1 MNRLLSSS
9 LSIMGR
15 VFVALLACGI
25 LPATPIHAGIPL
37 GPTPADAALPIAV
50 DNSKLP
56 FFPPLRYKG
65 YLESANAFAA
75 TYFQMTHEVAR
86 SRRWTAA
93 QTAEGVL
100 SPKWTYNFANQGRD
114 SGVAIADVYR
124 ILMQHGAASWAAFP
138 YNGSTPS
145 DPVSYTEWCTAFPV
159 WQDALQYRTDLVG
172 AVSFGASDT
181 PTPIK
186 GPASAGLLPMKR
198 LLQQGHVLLAQTRL
212 GTTINGFLLFSTETD
227 RLRPCLIVG
236 YDDTKWYDVNSNGLK
251 EPSELGAF
259 KVLRLDN
266 YDYDPSGDDYIW
278 IAYDAL
284 NKVPSGATYAPFM
297 IGALNPPNRTFAFDG
312 RCAYWINARSASK
325 PKLLA
330 WVTLEP
336 TSRAAELSF
345 GVSSTGETSPTMSW
359 RPVVPNMDE
368 TDKTLGNTGTNHNLV
383 FDLTDLADNSQVIDG
398 TAKRWYVSGKSGAIR
413 TFGLIAPE
421 TGMMIADYSSA
432 SFNPHRSGTGNTTT
446 YSVDATPVPGTATAQ
461 KTWSIG
467 PALPTARTGTEYVSS
482 GGTIYGYGGTTTP
495 IGNGATVI
503 TFDPGSG
510 TWKSHPSSEQVSAY
524 MKMVSLDGQNFR
536 LGGEYSATVNA
547 LSAVPSSG
555 WTNCA
560 SLLQQREGMGAA
572 ALTGRLYVFGG
583 AITKGIK
590 PTTYQPDRK
599 AVSKSMEIYDPA
611 ADKWAASAAA
621 LQVARYL
628 PATAVAQGKIYAIGG
643 HASANTND
651 WLISDEL
658 IDSVEEFDP
667 ARGTWRIV
675 TRLPVPFEVIGAA
688 TVGDDIY
695 VLAALTDYTIAEAQP
710 VLWKYSPATGAW
722 SHEATLPTARYDLG
736 MVALGSKLYFL
747 GGTAAG
753 NHACDVVEV
762 FDTAVASIPV
772 PALLPRGVIDA
783 PAASQNPISGTTT
796 VMGWFL
802 DPRGVSKLEVL
813 VDGVILGQATTGIAR
828 PDVFNA
834 YPGYANCYSGF
845 TFGLSTTQ
853 LKDGAH
859 TLLVR
864 ATTPTGVQTTVG
876 SRTFSTKL
884 PPLGSL
890 DYPFGPEVDAITTV
904 SGWFLN
910 SGGVDKIEVLLDSK
924 VVGTATYGLGRADV
938 LKSYPGYGN
947 GNAGFRFLLDT
958 ATMEARSYTLALR
971 AIAKDGTSTTFAQ
984 RTISHTTPPT
994 ARGNLETPKAG
1005 TVDGTINATGWFLA
1019 PSGVS
1024 KIEVLINGEVAHE
1037 AIVSN
1042 ATWGLPRADVLSA
1055 YPGYKDANGGFRFQ
1069 LETKWLRDVRY
1080 SLSIRATA
1088 KDGTQ
1093 TTFGQRE
1100 LKPLRPLRFGIEAPD
1115 FSKIPTGTVV
1125 FKGWVLNRF
1134 PPTYEVYAMLDGNR
1148 IDGFQIRIPRPD
1160 IDTTYPEYKNPNAGF
1175 SLSLDTRQ
1183 LSNGHHVIYFYEI
1196 NSMAQRSFIGFNTFT
1211 VNN

>member
-1 MNRLLSSS
+1 
-9 LSIMGR
+9 MGR
-15 VFVALLACGI
+15 VFVALLACGVI
-25 LPATPIHAGIPL
+25 PATPIHAGIPL
-37 GPTPADAALPIAV
+37 GPTSADAALPIAV

-56 FFPPLRYKG
+56 YFPPLRYKG
-65 YLESANAFAA
+65 YLASGNAFAA

-86 SRRWTAA
+86 SRGWTAA

-124 ILMQHGAASWAAFP
+124 ILMQHGAASWAALP
-138 YNGSTPS
+138 YNGSNPS
-145 DPVSYTEWCTAFPV
+145 DEVSYTEWCTAFPV
-159 WQDALQYRTDLVG
+159 WQDALQYRIDQVG
-172 AVSFGASDT
+172 AVSYGASDT

-198 LLQQGHVLLAQTRL
+198 LLQQGHLLLAQTRL
-212 GTTINGFLLFSTETD
+212 GTIINGFLLFSTETG

-236 YDDTKWYDVNSNGLK
+236 YDDTKWYDVSSNGLK

-259 KVLRLDN
+259 KVLLLDN

-284 NKVPSGATYAPFM
+284 NKVPSGATYAPSW

-312 RCAYWINARSASK
+312 RCAYWITARSAST

-330 WVTLEP
+330 CVTLEP
-336 TSRAAELSF
+336 TNRAVELSF
-345 GVSSTGETSPTMSW
+345 GVSSTVETSPTMSW
-359 RPVVPNMDE
+359 RPVVPNLDE
-368 TDKTLGNTGTNHNLV
+368 TNKPLGDTGTNHNLV
-383 FDLTDLADNSQVIDG
+383 FDLTDLADNSQVLDG
-398 TAKRWYVSGKSGAIR
+398 KAKRWYVSGKSGAIR
-413 TFGLIAPE
+413 SFVLIAPE

-432 SFNPHRSGTGNTTT
+432 SFNPRRSGTDTTTT

-461 KTWSIG
+461 KIWSIG
-467 PALPTARTGTEYVSS
+467 PALPTARTASEYVSV
-482 GGTIYGYGGTTTP
+482 GGKIVGHGGMTTP
-495 IGNGATVI
+495 FGGGASVI
-503 TFDPGSG
+503 TLDPALGS
-510 TWKSHPSSEQVSAY
+510 WKTLRASEPATAG
-524 MKMVSLDGQNFR
+524 MKLVALGDR
-536 LGGEYSATVNA
+536 IIRIGGEYSAAVKA
-547 LSAVPSSG
+547 LSVAQPSG
-555 WTNCA
+555 WTSCG
-560 SLLQQREGMGAA
+560 SLLQQRAGMGAA

-583 AITKGIK
+583 AITTGSK
-590 PTTYQPDRK
+590 PTTYQPDQRS
-599 AVSKSMEIYDPA
+599 VTPSMEIYDPA
-611 ADKWAASAAA
+611 TDKWAASAAA

-628 PATAVAQGKIYAIGG
+628 PASAVAQGKIYAIGG
-643 HASANTND
+643 HASANTGD

-675 TRLPVPFEVIGAA
+675 TRLPVPFEVMGTA

-710 VLWKYSPATGAW
+710 VLWKFSPATGAW
-722 SHEATLPTARYDLG
+722 SQEATLPTARYDLG

-762 FDTAVASIPV
+762 FDTAAANITD
-772 PALLPRGVIDA
+772 PALQPRGWIDA
-783 PAASQNPISGTTT
+783 PAASQNPVSGTTP
-796 VMGWFL
+796 VVGWFL

-813 VDGVILGQATTGIAR
+813 VDGVVLGQATTGIAR

-845 TFGLSTTQ
+845 SFALSAAQ
-853 LKDGAH
+853 LKGGAH
-859 TLLVR
+859 TLLIR
-864 ATTPTGVQTTVG
+864 ATTPAGVQTTVG

-884 PPLGSL
+884 PTLGYL

-910 SGGVDKIEVLLDSK
+910 SVGVDKIEVLLDNK

-984 RTISHTTPPT
+984 RTISHTVPPA

-1024 KIEVLINGEVAHE
+1024 KIEVLINGDPVGE
-1037 AIVSN
+1037 A
-1042 ATWGLPRADVLSA
+1042 TCGLPRLDVLAA
-1055 YPGYKDANGGFRFQ
+1055 YPAYKSANAGFRYQ
-1069 LETKWLRDVRY
+1069 IDTKWWKDVRY
-1080 SLSIRATA
+1080 SLSLRATA

-1100 LKPLRPLRFGIEAPD
+1100 LNPLHPVRWRLESPD
-1115 FSKIPTGTVV
+1115 WNAKVSGSIFFT
-1125 FKGWVLNRF
+1125 GWVLSQAPTTRVMATLDNGEDLDSSIRF
-1134 PPTYEVYAMLDGNR
+1134 GLA
-1148 IDGFQIRIPRPD
+1148 RPD
-1160 IDTTYPEYKNPNAGF
+1160 IQSSYPEYKNANAGF
-1175 SLSLDTRQ
+1175 SLPLDTRQ
-1183 LSNGHHVIYFYEI
+1183 LTNGRHTIHFYEY
-1196 NSMAQRSFIGFNTFT
+1196 NTKNVLNYLGYTAFN
-1211 VNN
+1211 VAN